1 MEALYTLSDT
11 AQMRSG
17 GGVLGI
23 ATLQL
28 LVGLILLGIYEKY
41 KVKWYTDF
49 AKENAEQKAGAR
61 IIDYMDG
68 STPLDYLFYISIF
81 NNIFSVF
88 GLAGIINSLK
98 ELVMAFFAFNAIQL
112 VVAFHYFV
120 DVVTVI
126 RVKSGEFQ
134 QVQGIEKSAAAFMF
148 FNFILSLCAA
158 GFAVRAVEEIKVK
171 QREEYN
177 RLSVLSDTL
186 QYDADN
192 EKP

>member
-1 MEALYTLSDT
+1 M
-11 AQMRSG
+11 
-17 GGVLGI
+17 LGI

-49 AKENAEQKAGAR
+49 AKGNAEGQKGGER
-61 IIDYMDG
+61 IIEYMDG
-68 STPLDYLFYISIF
+68 GTPLDYLFYISIF

-112 VVAFHYFV
+112 VVAFHFFV

>member
-88 GLAGIINSLK
+88 GLAGIIYSLK